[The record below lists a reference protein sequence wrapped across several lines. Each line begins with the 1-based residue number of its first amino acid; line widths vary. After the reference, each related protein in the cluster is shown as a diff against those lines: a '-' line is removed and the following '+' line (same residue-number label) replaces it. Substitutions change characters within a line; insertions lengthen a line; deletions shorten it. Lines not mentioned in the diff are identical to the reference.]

1 MIPTATIVT
10 GLAVIAGFCCGTAIA
25 GCNNSNVKGAYGH
38 LANAILPTGGGEAGP
53 VSSTPLV
60 TVGLL
65 TLTARV
71 GLPAV
76 PLV

>member
-1 MIPTATIVT
+1 MTPTATIAT
-10 GLAVIAGFCCGTAIA
+10 GLVIITGFCCNTAIA

-60 TVGLL
+60 TVGHSVPVKL
-65 TLTARV
+65 
-71 GLPAV
+71 GPANKIE
-76 PLV
+76 